1 MTEQGVNIDAVL
13 QHRLGAIQQRIQAAA
28 AKAQRDPRE
37 IRLLPVS
44 KGQSVDAVQAAYRAG
59 LDWVGENYLS
69 EALAKFKQTEDL
81 PLIWHFI
88 GVMQSNKTA
97 AIADWFDWVHSL
109 DRLKIAQR
117 LSAQRPAVRP
127 PLNVCV
133 QVNISKEP
141 QKAGV
146 LPEEALAL
154 CRQVARLPGIRLRG
168 VMAMPKMDGDARQC
182 KRSFLALAELKS
194 DISDDLALADFDTLS
209 MGMSGDFELAI
220 ACGSTLV
227 RLGTVLFGPRRPSS

>member
-13 QHRLGAIQQRIQAAA
+13 QQRLSAIQQRIQAAA
-28 AKAQRDPRE
+28 AKAKRDPRE

-59 LDWVGENYLS
+59 LNWVGENYLS

-97 AIADWFDWVHSL
+97 AIADWFDWVHGL

-117 LSAQRPAVRP
+117 LSAQRPAARL

-133 QVNISKEP
+133 QVNIDKEP

-146 LPEEALAL
+146 LPAEALAL

-168 VMAMPKMDGDARQC
+168 VMAIPKMDSDVRRC
-182 KRSFLALAELKS
+182 KRSFLALAELQS
-194 DISDDLALADFDTLS
+194 DISDDLELADFDTLS

-227 RLGTVLFGPRRPSS
+227 RLGTALFGPRRPAS